1 MANDV
6 SAEARRYLVQLPL
19 HVRSRLAARLIHD
32 LLIEIER
39 LREKLDDAKHGLEL
53 AESEIVGLRQEI
65 EHWKLKAECVK
76 HGDQWQAGCG

>member
-19 HVRSRLAARLIHD
+19 HVRSRLAA
-32 LLIEIER
+32 R